1 MIRRPP
7 RSTLFPYTT
16 LFRSQD
22 PAALGALNRA
32 LAARGVLWHY
42 GAPLIELAA
51 TDSGPLVGR
60 VRVLR
65 RYQLQT
71 GQSGRTGV
79 LATVGGAPWLVR
91 SGDVVLVGS
100 RLDPAWTD
108 LPVSAGFM
116 PFMDALVNRL
126 ARGEGSLADGA
137 PGDAGPLPDPVTGVR
152 QGERAPRGGGGGGFR
167 PGGPG
172 ADVPPARGGTVGGH
186 TPPTDPPD

>member
-1 MIRRPP
+1 VTLGRLSRGSSIVQPP
-7 RSTLFPYTT
+7 
-16 LFRSQD
+16 QD

-42 GAPLIELAA
+42 GAPLIEPAA
-51 TDSGPLVGR
+51 TDSGRWLGVCGCCG
-60 VRVLR
+60 

-126 ARGEGSLADGA
+126 ARGEGV
-137 PGDAGPLPDPVTGVR
+137 AGR
-152 QGERAPRGGGGGGFR
+152 RRAG
-167 PGGPG
+167 
-172 ADVPPARGGTVGGH
+172 
-186 TPPTDPPD
+186 